1 MDKEKIRK
9 FARLIAV
16 GTEISIVAR
25 DLQVSERT
33 LRRWRKNPIF
43 LEELDCLNQQESKEV
58 AGLASQLQSTALRW
72 AISYLYSSVGKD
84 TVKAHIVG
92 RVLARPLTLERD
104 QRHDESENSEAFQKC
119 LEIVDSL
126 ASMKR
131 RHGDSL
137 DG

>member
-25 DLQVSERT
+25 DLKVSERT

-43 LEELDCLNQQESKEV
+43 IDELGCLNQQRSKE
-58 AGLASQLQSTALRW
+58 AASLASQLQSTALRW
-72 AISYLYSSVGKD
+72 AISYLYSSAGKD
-84 TVKAHIVG
+84 SVKAHIVG
-92 RVLARPLTLERD
+92 KVLARPVTAEKA
-104 QRHDESENSEAFQKC
+104 QYDEAKNSEAFQKC

-131 RHGDSL
+131 RYGDRS